1 MIQSDIIDSYMDIKK
16 AANTLLNFTIK
27 RIAETFGLIIFL
39 SGILLFISLLTYS
52 PNDPNF
58 IFPDNKNI
66 NNMLGFRG
74 SFVSDL
80 FLQSIGL
87 VSYLISFTL
96 IISGINI
103 MKYKELFLILE
114 NIFFAIIYSFF
125 CTLFLTYFY
134 SNDFTLYING
144 NGGFVGSYLNETFL
158 NSIIQFN
165 EMIFYYALI
174 ALVLFLFFVSINFH
188 PIKFYKVT
196 KSFFSIFIK
205 RENKNYTDKS
215 EVINEYIPQEE
226 IKNLIQEDLPF
237 IKAEN
242 KVDNKI
248 KFKLPSLE
256 LLRLPTKK
264 ENGTRLRMR
273 GKGEPSAQINGQNG
287 DLFIELE
294 IEQHPW
300 FERSN
305 ADLIMS
311 LPVGYSDLI
320 LGTQVTLPHIDGE
333 ELKIKI
339 PPMTNSGETIEI
351 RKRGLP
357 RSRGSGRGD
366 VVVLVKLFMPRKV
379 SKDVK
384 KKLDEI
390 QGNISPEDII
400 SSIKDD
406 AKDRR
411 N

>member
-1 MIQSDIIDSYMDIKK
+1 MVRECSTCNGSG
-16 AANTLLNFTIK
+16 
-27 RIAETFGLIIFL
+27 RIVK
-39 SGILLFISLLTYS
+39 SKCKSCKGI
-52 PNDPNF
+52 
-58 IFPDNKNI
+58 
-66 NNMLGFRG
+66 G
-74 SFVSDL
+74 S
-80 FLQSIGL
+80 I
-87 VSYLISFTL
+87 
-96 IISGINI
+96 
-103 MKYKELFLILE
+103 
-114 NIFFAIIYSFF
+114 
-125 CTLFLTYFY
+125 
-134 SNDFTLYING
+134 
-144 NGGFVGSYLNETFL
+144 
-158 NSIIQFN
+158 
-165 EMIFYYALI
+165 
-174 ALVLFLFFVSINFH
+174 
-188 PIKFYKVT
+188 
-196 KSFFSIFIK
+196 
-205 RENKNYTDKS
+205 
-215 EVINEYIPQEE
+215 QEE
-226 IKNLIQEDLPF
+226 T
-237 IKAEN
+237 
-242 KVDNKI
+242 
-248 KFKLPSLE
+248 KLRFNIPIGA
-256 LLRLPTKK
+256 